1 MFTDRAKIFVK
12 GGDGGAGAL
21 TFRREKHVPRGG
33 PDGGSGG
40 KGGDVV
46 IEVAGHHNTLQ
57 DYRHRHHFAA
67 ESGGRGAKN
76 RRHGRQGADLV
87 LRVPLG
93 TVVMDEAGAVLGD
106 LVVPKQRLVVA
117 PGGRGGRGNAT
128 FKTSTHQAPRFAE
141 LGAPGESRWL
151 TLELKLV
158 ADVGLVGLPNAGKST
173 VLAAASA
180 ARPKI
185 ADYPFTTLEPVLGVV
200 EIDPETSFVMADV
213 PGLIEGAHQGAG
225 LGLQFL
231 RHLERTRLLIHVLD
245 VSQGS
250 AEKLWDDYQQVRAE
264 LRKYSAQLARR
275 PHLVGLNK
283 MDAVQDQAA
292 VTALRQR
299 LMRARRRAFTL
310 SAATGEGVRELM
322 QGAAAA
328 LHRARTQPAEKPVP
342 ALKVYRGPATAEP
355 FKIEP
360 IEGGFTVSGSQL
372 ERLIAMTDLSNPEAL
387 SRFQRTLDRW
397 GLTEAL
403 EKHGAR
409 GGETVRIRD
418 AEFIYDPR
426 R

>member
-1 MFTDRAKIFVK
+1 MFTDRANIFVK

-76 RRHGRQGADLV
+76 RRHGRQGADLI

-93 TVVMDEAGAVLGD
+93 TVVMDEPGAVLGD

-117 PGGRGGRGNAT
+117 LGGRGGRGNAT

-151 TLELKLV
+151 TMELKLV

-283 MDAVQDQAA
+283 MDAVHDQAA

-299 LMRARRRAFTL
+299 LMRARRRTFTL

-322 QGAAAA
+322 RGAATA
-328 LHRARTQPAEKPVP
+328 LHRARTQSAEKPVP

-403 EKHGAR
+403 
-409 GGETVRIRD
+409 
-418 AEFIYDPR
+418 
-426 R
+426 

>member
-1 MFTDRAKIFVK
+1 VFTDRVKIFVK
-12 GGDGGAGAL
+12 GGGGGAGAL

-46 IEVAGHHNTLQ
+46 IEVSGHHNALQ
-57 DYRHRHHFAA
+57 AYRHQHHFAA
-67 ESGGRGAKN
+67 EPGGRGGAN
-76 RRHGRQGADLV
+76 RRHGKKGVDLI
-87 LRVPLG
+87 LRVPPG
-93 TVVMDEAGAVLGD
+93 TLVADEAGTVLGD
-106 LVVPKQRLVVA
+106 LVAPRQRLVVA
-117 PGGRGGRGNAT
+117 RGGRGGRGNAT

-141 LGAPGESRWL
+141 LGEPGESRWL
-151 TLELKLV
+151 TLELKLL

-173 VLAAASA
+173 LLAAASA

-213 PGLIEGAHQGAG
+213 PGLIEGAHAGAG
-225 LGLQFL
+225 VGLQFL

-245 VSQGS
+245 VSAGS
-250 AEKLWDDYQQVRAE
+250 AEKLWADYEQVRVE
-264 LRKYSAQLARR
+264 LRRYNAQLAGR
-275 PHLVGLNK
+275 PHLVALNK
-283 MDAVQDQAA
+283 MDAVHEQAA
-292 VTALRQR
+292 VMALRQR
-299 LMRARRRAFTL
+299 LMRARRRTFL
-310 SAATGEGVRELM
+310 ISAATGDGVKELM
-322 QGAAAA
+322 RAAAAA
-328 LHRARTQPAEKPVP
+328 LHRTRAQPAAVPVP

-355 FKIEP
+355 FVIEP
-360 IEGGFTVSGSQL
+360 MDGGFSVSGNQL
-372 ERLIAMTDLSNPEAL
+372 ERLLAMTDLSNPEAL

-418 AEFIYDPR
+418 VEFIYDPR
-426 R
+426 G

>member
-1 MFTDRAKIFVK
+1 MFTDRVKIFVK

-57 DYRHRHHFAA
+57 DYRHRHHFSA

-93 TVVMDEAGAVLGD
+93 TVVVDDVGAVLGD

-275 PHLVGLNK
+275 PHLLALNK

-299 LMRARRRAFTL
+299 LMRARRRTFTL
-310 SAATGEGVRELM
+310 SAATGEGVRELT

-355 FKIEP
+355 FKIE
-360 IEGGFTVSGSQL
+360 
-372 ERLIAMTDLSNPEAL
+372 
-387 SRFQRTLDRW
+387 
-397 GLTEAL
+397 
-403 EKHGAR
+403 
-409 GGETVRIRD
+409 
-418 AEFIYDPR
+418 
-426 R
+426 